1 LTAKKKKKPAVQKK
15 RVKKISGVPV
25 YCSHDAVVEI
35 SELRPNPD
43 NPNSHPDEQIELL
56 SEMIINNGWR
66 DRITVSNR
74 SGMIVKGH
82 GRYMAAIR
90 AGLRNAPV
98 DYQDY
103 KTEAEEIADLIG
115 DNKISE
121 FSIVD
126 EDAAKRML
134 ESLDSNF
141 DLRLAGFD
149 VDAIVDPGSD
159 SDEKNDTKPEVVF
172 SEELL
177 LEHNYI
183 ILYFDNPMDWQVA
196 LDKFKLKKSKG
207 LVPVKNPVV
216 GIGRVV
222 KGGEWLDRIS

>member
-1 LTAKKKKKPAVQKK
+1 VPAKKKVVKK
-15 RVKKISGVPV
+15 RAVKKIDGIPC
-25 YCSHDAVVEI
+25 YCSHDAVVAI
-35 SELRPNPD
+35 KDLRPNPD
-43 NPNSHPDEQIELL
+43 NPNTHPDEQIEIL
-56 SEMIINNGWR
+56 SEMIKNNGWR

-90 AGLRNAPV
+90 AGLRKTPV

-103 KTEAEEIADLIG
+103 ATEADEVADLVG

-121 FSIVD
+121 FSIID
-126 EDAAKRML
+126 EDAAKTL
-134 ESLDSNF
+134 LKNLDVNF
-141 DLRLAGFD
+141 DLRLAGFEIAD
-149 VDAIVDPGSD
+149 VDP
-159 SDEKNDTKPEVVF
+159 DEIITGKNEDKPEVVF
-172 SEELL
+172 SQEML

-183 ILYFDNPMDWQVA
+183 VLYFDNPMDWQVA
-196 LDKFKLKKSKG
+196 LDKFKLKRSKG

-222 KGGEWLDRIS
+222 EGGKWLDRIN